1 MNIGITG
8 HQKLDDSS
16 LWDWVNN
23 EIDKFFSRG
32 TEPLVGLSSLA
43 IGADQLFA
51 ESILRNDGSLHAI
64 IPFDGYELKF
74 SEGTHRNEYFRLL
87 KKASQVEVLE
97 WKESDELSYFN
108 AGKKLVDLSDIL
120 FAVWNNK
127 PAVGLGGTGDVVK
140 YAIELNKKVF
150 HLNPLTKTV
159 AEK

>member
-8 HQKLDDSS
+8 HQKLEDSS
-16 LWDWVNN
+16 LWDWVNT
-23 EIDKFFSRG
+23 EIDKLLSKE

-51 ESILRNDGSLHAI
+51 KSILRSGGSLHAI

-74 SEGTHRNEYFRLL
+74 SEGIHREEYFRLL
-87 KKASQVEVLE
+87 NQATQVEILE

-108 AGKKLVDLSDIL
+108 AGKRIVDLSDIL

-127 PAVGLGGTGDVVK
+127 PAAGLGGTGDVVK
-140 YAIELNKKVF
+140 YAIDLDKKVF
-150 HLNPLTKTV
+150 HLNPITQTV
-159 AEK
+159 VEK